1 MPRLR
6 KARVVQRKRAEE
18 NMAQSKKKKTPVP
31 TKGIDPRINNNDAE
45 LHQTEAAADDRARI
59 REQAGRGSGNR

>member
-1 MPRLR
+1 
-6 KARVVQRKRAEE
+6 
-18 NMAQSKKKKTPVP
+18 MAPTKKKKSAP

-45 LHQTEAAADDRARI
+45 LHQTEEAADDRTRI